1 MTVPTA
7 PSARPD
13 LADRPTDQV
22 GWELFRSLGAVV
34 LTPPPGNRALCAALE
49 LPIPTGVE
57 HTDAFVLSAPP
68 HGAIHLG
75 PEGKLGGEG
84 LDRIA
89 GFWRVLG
96 LRAPEDAD
104 HLGALLML
112 YAELGEAEQDASGE
126 RVRAQLHRARAAL
139 FHEHIW
145 SWAPGYLLAVTEMG
159 IASVAAWA
167 RLTEQALRA
176 EYAALGA
183 AELLPLALRAA
194 PPGLDEADSLDETL
208 DALVAPVRSGV
219 VLTYRDLAD
228 CAHRVGVGL
237 RRGERRFALRA
248 MVEQDARGTLG
259 WLGTRARWWS
269 QRCAPTLETPN
280 DPGAW
285 WSRRAATTARVLEA
299 LVADGADGEESP
311 C

>member
-1 MTVPTA
+1 MPIA
-7 PSARPD
+7 PS
-13 LADRPTDQV
+13 V
-22 GWELFRSLGAVV
+22 WELFRSLGAVV
-34 LTPPPGNRALCAALE
+34 LTPPPDNSALCAALD

-112 YAELGEAEQDASGE
+112 YAELGEAEQGASAAQ
-126 RVRAQLHRARAAL
+126 VRSQLRRTRAAL

-145 SWAPGYLLAVTEMG
+145 SWAPGYLHAVTELG
-159 IASVAAWA
+159 ITSVAAWA
-167 RLTEQALRA
+167 QLTEGALRA
-176 EYAALGA
+176 EYTDLGP
-183 AELLPLALRAA
+183 AEMLPLALRAA
-194 PPGLDEADSLDETL
+194 PPGMDAADSLDETL
-208 DALVAPVRSGV
+208 DALVAPIRSGV
-219 VLTYRDLAD
+219 VLTYRDLAV
-228 CAHRVGVGL
+228 CGGQVGVGL
-237 RRGERRFALRA
+237 RRGERRFALKA
-248 MVEQDARGTLG
+248 MLEQDAAATLR
-259 WLGTRARWWS
+259 WLGDHARRWS
-269 QRCAPTLETPN
+269 ERSAARTA
-280 DPGAW
+280 DDVSAW
-285 WSRRAATTARVLEA
+285 WSHRAANTARVLETLA
-299 LVADGADGEESP
+299 AESTVRREELR

>member
-1 MTVPTA
+1 MTVRVATGP
-7 PSARPD
+7 RPD
-13 LADRPTDQV
+13 RADGQMTGV
-22 GWELFRSLGAVV
+22 GPELFRSLGAVI
-34 LTPPPGNRALCAALE
+34 LTPPPDNHALCEALE

-96 LRAPEDAD
+96 LAPPEDAD

-112 YAELGEAEQDASGE
+112 YAELAEAEQNASPE
-126 RVRAQLHRARAAL
+126 RSRARLHRARTAL
-139 FHEHIW
+139 FHEHLF
-145 SWAPGYLLAVTEMG
+145 SWAPGYLLAVAGLG
-159 IASVAAWA
+159 IASVTAWA
-167 RLTEQALRA
+167 RLTEQALHA
-176 EYAALGA
+176 EHASLPP
-183 AELLPLALRAA
+183 AEMLPLALRTA
-194 PPGLDEADSLDETL
+194 PPGLDAADTLTDTL
-208 DALVAPVRSGV
+208 DALVAPIRCGM

-228 CAHRVGVGL
+228 CAQQVGVGL
-237 RRGERRFALRA
+237 RRGERRYALRA
-248 MVEQDARGTLG
+248 MLEQDAPGTLR
-259 WLGTRARWWS
+259 WLAARARWWS
-269 QRCAPTLETPN
+269 QRCVSTPLRPN

-285 WSRRAATTARVLEA
+285 WSRRAASTARALEA
-299 LVADGADGEESP
+299 LLSDETESP